1 MVREHTSVSSQT
13 WPPAAVIAAAS
24 DSQMPTVPRGQ
35 KPNVLKALLRVK

>member
-1 MVREHTSVSSQT
+1 MVRVRTSLPSQT

-35 KPNVLKALLRVK
+35 KPNVLNALLRVK